1 MWVAL
6 PPSFVVRCHDR
17 SLAQDAWAADCTPAD
32 DGGIPDDAADACIS
46 ERDGLRNVILV
57 CAAWLGWAILG
68 FGLAWGFAARIA
80 ERDPNSV
87 RGAGGAPC
95 SGCGGYSAIEMRRS
109 SDAAGGSVGRKAA
122 RGSRG
127 DSGSAAAAATASQ
140 HDNRTVSYD
149 DGEASEGA
157 QLLLSDDRL
166 GAIIPDVGRA
176 RGAGAPNGAS

>member
-1 MWVAL
+1 MVVSRATANVTKNRVWGTNRGADRRASTSGSL
-6 PPSFVVRCHDR
+6 PPPSFVVRCHGR

-80 ERDPNSV
+80 ERDPNGV

-95 SGCGGYSAIEMRRS
+95 SGCGGYSAIEMRRMLQQSATRS
-109 SDAAGGSVGRKAA
+109 SV
-122 RGSRG
+122 
-127 DSGSAAAAATASQ
+127 
-140 HDNRTVSYD
+140 
-149 DGEASEGA
+149 
-157 QLLLSDDRL
+157 
-166 GAIIPDVGRA
+166 
-176 RGAGAPNGAS
+176 